1 MTDKISQINNIN
13 MRIPKVRGIIRKNFE
28 LSRLSW
34 LKVGG
39 PAEIF
44 FQPEDEDDLSF
55 FLKNLETNIPIFVIG
70 ACSNLIIRDG
80 GIPGVVIKLGKNF
93 STIKLNKTVVSVG
106 AACRDSYLAQTC
118 AKEGVDLS
126 FLRTI
131 PGNLGGAVKMNA
143 GCYGSYLSDYLIGL
157 TLIRR
162 DGSITDMKASDYKFS
177 YRNSNIPDDAI
188 ITNVLLR
195 KELDDPLRIEMKM
208 TRALD
213 IRNLS
218 QPTKDLSCGSTF
230 RNPLGRSSLE
240 DKYDNDHSLKA
251 WKLIDDAGLRGAKI
265 GGAMVSKKHTNF
277 LINTGN
283 ATAKDIEDLGKFIIK
298 KVKTNSG
305 INLIWEVKRVGKY

>member
-55 FLKNLETNIPIFVIG
+55 FLKNLETNIPVFVIG
-70 ACSNLIIRDG
+70 ACSNLIIRDV

-143 GCYGSYLSDYLIGL
+143 GCYGSYISDYLIGL

-162 DGSITDMKASDYKFS
+162 DGSIADMKASDFKFS

-195 KELDDPLRIEMKM
+195 KELDDPLRIEMIM

-213 IRNLS
+213 VRNLS

-240 DKYDNDHSLKA
+240 DKYDNDHSLQA

-265 GGAMVSKKHTNF
+265 GGAMVS
-277 LINTGN
+277 
-283 ATAKDIEDLGKFIIK
+283 
-298 KVKTNSG
+298 
-305 INLIWEVKRVGKY
+305 

>member
-1 MTDKISQINNIN
+1 MTDKIPQINNIN
-13 MRIPKVRGIIRKNFE
+13 IRIPKVRGIIRKNFE

-55 FLKNLETNIPIFVIG
+55 FLKNLETNIPVFVIG

-93 STIKLNKTVVSVG
+93 STIKMNKTVVSVG

-118 AKEGVDLS
+118 AKEGVDFS

-143 GCYGSYLSDYLIGL
+143 GCYGSYISDYLIGL

-162 DGSITDMKASDYKFS
+162 DGSIADMKASDFKFG

-195 KELDDPLRIEMKM
+195 KELNDPLRIEMKM
-208 TRALD
+208 TKALD

-240 DKYDNDHSLKA
+240 DKYDSDHSLKA

-283 ATAKDIEDLGKFIIK
+283 ATAKDIEDLGKYIIK

>member
-1 MTDKISQINNIN
+1 M
-13 MRIPKVRGIIRKNFE
+13 
-28 LSRLSW
+28 
-34 LKVGG
+34 
-39 PAEIF
+39 
-44 FQPEDEDDLSF
+44 
-55 FLKNLETNIPIFVIG
+55 
-70 ACSNLIIRDG
+70 
-80 GIPGVVIKLGKNF
+80 
-93 STIKLNKTVVSVG
+93 NKTVVSVG

-143 GCYGSYLSDYLIGL
+143 GCYGSYISDYLIGL

-162 DGSITDMKASDYKFS
+162 DGSIADMKASDFKFG

-195 KELDDPLRIEMKM
+195 KELDDPSRIEMKM

>member
-44 FQPEDEDDLSF
+44 FQPEDEDDLSI
-55 FLKNLETNIPIFVIG
+55 FLKNLGTNIPVFVIG

-143 GCYGSYLSDYLIGL
+143 GCYGSYISDYLIGL

-162 DGSITDMKASDYKFS
+162 DGSIADMKASDFKFG

-195 KELDDPLRIEMKM
+195 KELDDPSRIEMKM

-283 ATAKDIEDLGKFIIK
+283 ATAKDIEDLGKFIIR